1 MACQWTVFVQARRQ
15 FNLIIN
21 NDEFVPLGQYSRNM
35 QMTLRTDNG
44 QKM

>member
-1 MACQWTVFVQARRQ
+1 LSRRY

-21 NDEFVPLGQYSRNM
+21 NDEFVPLGQCSRNM

-44 QKM
+44 QKMQLIDVNCIS